1 MSQTSRTVRM
11 AVVRLVAT
19 VIVLLFA
26 ACGAS
31 AQAVFFDDFNYQ
43 SSSDPALLNF
53 GWSPRTGGGG
63 PGIGTWD
70 ATHITFIPDPA
81 DSTNQLMQMAATT
94 SGTARCWG
102 DNSIGEL
109 GSGNTLDS
117 NVPVGVVGLG

>member
-31 AQAVFFDDFNYQ
+31 AQAVFFDDFYYT
-43 SSSDPALLNF
+43 SSSDPNLLNF

-63 PGIGTWD
+63 SGIGTWE
-70 ATHITFIPDPA
+70 ATHITIVADPPI
-81 DSTNQLMQMAATT
+81 SGNELMQMAARTT
-94 SGTARCWG
+94 VTASTRIQTG
-102 DNSIGEL
+102 
-109 GSGNTLDS
+109 
-117 NVPVGVVGLG
+117 